1 MHSLW
6 RCTPFSRDDHLT
18 GHHLKRGGYNVHSPL
33 RCTPH
38 PLMITPPCDHHS
50 HSLYMY
56 ISPRSLCIRMAALIR
71 MHICM
76 PNLRMHAHGLR
87 MVCARRRGRA
97 TVGAAP
103 LVEAPRCQGAAPFP
117 FNHFLP
123 SDLSNDHQQCDPRPN
138 PSNNLTL

>member
-56 ISPRSLCIRMAALIR
+56 ISPRSLC
-71 MHICM
+71 MHTYGRPDPYAYMYAELAHACAWF
-76 PNLRMHAHGLR
+76 AHG
-87 MVCARRRGRA
+87 MRA
-97 TVGAAP
+97 AAGASDGGGGATSGGAP
-103 LVEAPRCQGAAPFP
+103 LPRGSTLSLQPFSP
-117 FNHFLP
+117 
-123 SDLSNDHQQCDPRPN
+123 
-138 PSNNLTL
+138 